1 MCKVL
6 AIRRSSYYHWLSNDP
21 SKLWLEN
28 EQLLVDIQKVFEKSY
43 QSYGSPRIREDL
55 RVLGYKVS
63 KSRVARI
70 MRANNLFAKRKR
82 KFKATTDSKH
92 NYPVAPNLLKQ
103 DFTVSRRNEVW
114 VSDMTYIHTKQGWM
128 YLTVIIDLFNRK
140 IVGWSM
146 SSNLTNE
153 GTIIPA
159 WYMAVNNEVFTEP
172 LAFHSDRGVQY
183 PSNSFTTILKS

>member
-1 MCKVL
+1 
-6 AIRRSSYYHWLSNDP
+6 
-21 SKLWLEN
+21 
-28 EQLLVDIQKVFEKSY
+28 VFEKSY

-114 VSDMTYIHTKQGWM
+114 VSDMTYIHTKQG
-128 YLTVIIDLFNRK
+128 
-140 IVGWSM
+140 
-146 SSNLTNE
+146 
-153 GTIIPA
+153 
-159 WYMAVNNEVFTEP
+159 
-172 LAFHSDRGVQY
+172 
-183 PSNSFTTILKS
+183 

>member
-114 VSDMTYIHTKQGWM
+114 VSDMTYIHTKQG
-128 YLTVIIDLFNRK
+128 
-140 IVGWSM
+140 
-146 SSNLTNE
+146 
-153 GTIIPA
+153 
-159 WYMAVNNEVFTEP
+159 
-172 LAFHSDRGVQY
+172 
-183 PSNSFTTILKS
+183 

>member
-6 AIRRSSYYHWLSNDP
+6 AISRSSYYHWLSNDP

-114 VSDMTYIHTKQGWM
+114 VSDMTYIHTKQG
-128 YLTVIIDLFNRK
+128 
-140 IVGWSM
+140 
-146 SSNLTNE
+146 
-153 GTIIPA
+153 
-159 WYMAVNNEVFTEP
+159 
-172 LAFHSDRGVQY
+172 
-183 PSNSFTTILKS
+183 